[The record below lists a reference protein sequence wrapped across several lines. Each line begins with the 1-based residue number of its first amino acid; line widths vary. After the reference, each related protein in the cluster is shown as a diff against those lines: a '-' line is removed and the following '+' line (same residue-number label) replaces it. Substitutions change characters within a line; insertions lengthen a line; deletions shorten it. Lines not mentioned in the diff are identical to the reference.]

1 MEGRQMTVFTHQGVT
16 IERLEEML
24 LFAAKVV
31 DVKGPVAQPLLDRVE
46 REYLAA
52 IEAKKRGTQSDRIRN
67 LIGANK
73 ATI

>member
-1 MEGRQMTVFTHQGVT
+1 MTVFTHQGVT

-24 LFAAKVV
+24 VFAAKVV
-31 DVKGPVAQPLLDRVE
+31 DTKGPIAQPLLDRVE

-52 IEAKKRGTQSDRIRN
+52 IEAKKRGSQSDRIRN
-67 LIGANK
+67 LIGANR

>member
-1 MEGRQMTVFTHQGVT
+1 MNGFTHQGVT

-31 DVKGPVAQPLLDRVE
+31 DVKGPIAQPLLDRVE

-52 IEAKKRGTQSDRIRN
+52 IEAKKRGTQSARIRD
-67 LIGANK
+67 LIGANR
-73 ATI
+73 ATF

>member
-1 MEGRQMTVFTHQGVT
+1 MTVFTHQGVT

-31 DVKGPVAQPLLDRVE
+31 DVKGPIAQPLLDRVE
-46 REYLAA
+46 GEYLAA

>member
-1 MEGRQMTVFTHQGVT
+1 MTFFTYQGVT

-31 DVKGPVAQPLLDRVE
+31 DVKGPIAQPLLDRVE

-67 LIGANK
+67 LIGANR

>member
-1 MEGRQMTVFTHQGVT
+1 MTVFTYQGVT

-24 LFAAKVV
+24 VFAAKVV
-31 DVKGPVAQPLLDRVE
+31 DAKGPIAQPLLDRVE

-52 IEAKKRGTQSDRIRN
+52 IEAKKRGSQSDRIRN
-67 LIGANK
+67 LIGATR

>member
-1 MEGRQMTVFTHQGVT
+1 MTVFTHQGVT

-31 DVKGPVAQPLLDRVE
+31 DVKGPIAQPLLDRVE

-52 IEAKKRGTQSDRIRN
+52 IEAKKRGNQIDRIRN
-67 LIGANK
+67 LIGANR